1 MNGTFRMF
9 QKVMKC
15 ILRGIYVP
23 NDKVKLR
30 AFMNGLMQ
38 V

>member
-9 QKVMKC
+9 QKAGNC
-15 ILRGIYVP
+15 ILYWIYVP
-23 NDKVKLR
+23 NDKVNLW
-30 AFMNGLMQ
+30 AFMNALMQ

>member
-9 QKVMKC
+9 QKAGNC
-15 ILRGIYVP
+15 TLDWIYVP

-30 AFMNGLMQ
+30 AFMNALMQ
-38 V
+38 D